1 MGREWL
7 SHLSDLSD
15 LTTVTWTICCLCS
28 TSNSACVKF
37 LVRLCSSWTWYDWL
51 DLKSGYIRIPN
62 IQVDVSQVWQP
73 HFSSEVV
80 WFHRYTSAHG
90 PPPAGLGR
98 SARTPPRPQSLSTR
112 LWFTTSAQF
121 AFSWHLLNLLNSCRQ
136 LVRLDRHSD
145 CRMWD
150 FVTQTVPWFVF
161 FSISSMEFML
171 FNACHTALHSR
182 YYTHVKSH
190 GMVFD
195 QWEVCSVASNRC
207 VDVQLCFCFFYRYL
221 LYYC

>member
-1 MGREWL
+1 
-7 SHLSDLSD
+7 
-15 LTTVTWTICCLCS
+15 V
-28 TSNSACVKF
+28 SNSWFDFV
-37 LVRLCSSWTWYDWL
+37 VPGL
-51 DLKSGYIRIPN
+51 DMNMNDLIWKADTSGYPTSSGWWSFSPYLPN
-62 IQVDVSQVWQP
+62 SNGHVDVSQVWQP

-80 WFHRYTSAHG
+80 WLHLYTSAHG

-112 LWFTTSAQF
+112 LWFTTSAQI